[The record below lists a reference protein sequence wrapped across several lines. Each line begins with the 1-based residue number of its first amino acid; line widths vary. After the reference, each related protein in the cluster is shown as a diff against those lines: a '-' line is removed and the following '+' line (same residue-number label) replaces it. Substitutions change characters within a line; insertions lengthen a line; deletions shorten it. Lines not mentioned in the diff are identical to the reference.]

1 MSVGLTVYNGERF
14 LAETLDSLVA
24 QTFED
29 FELIVCDNASTDRTA
44 EIVRDY
50 AARDVRI
57 RYVCHERNIGAS
69 GNERRAFAL
78 ASAPYFRWSAAD
90 DLFAPESIARCV
102 EVLDREPGVVLAYP
116 KAMFIDEHSRVT
128 HDCVDGLHLP
138 APRPAERFREL
149 LARIRYCNAQYGL
162 MRSDVMRRT
171 RLVGDFQASDM
182 IFLAELV
189 LYGTFCEIPEVLFFR
204 RLHDRALSSMVG
216 AEKQAYYRPE
226 RPQALHLPGWRHLWE
241 HLRSV
246 LRAPI
251 PESDRARLVSFLLR
265 RAIWDRDQLSREVT
279 AAARQLLAG
288 LRRPRSAA

>member
-1 MSVGLTVYNGERF
+1 VSVGLTVYNGERF

-57 RYVCHERNIGAS
+57 RYVRHERNIGAS

-116 KAMFIDEHSRVT
+116 KARFIDEHSRVT

-138 APRPAERFREL
+138 APRPGERFQQL
-149 LARIRYCNAQYGL
+149 LARIGYCNAQYGL
-162 MRSDVMRRT
+162 MRADAMRRT
-171 RLVGDFQASDM
+171 RLVGDFLGSDTV
-182 IFLAELV
+182 FLAELT
-189 LYGTFCEIPEVLFFR
+189 LYGAFHEIPDVLFFR
-204 RLHDRALSSMVG
+204 RLHERALSGLVG
-216 AEKQAYYRPE
+216 AEKQAHYRPDHA
-226 RPQALHLPGWRHLWE
+226 QALHLPRWRHLWE

-246 LRAPI
+246 TRAPI
-251 PESDRARLVSFLLR
+251 SASERGRLFWFLLR
-265 RAIWDRDQLSREVT
+265 GAIWDRDRLSQEVAEAT
-279 AAARQLLAG
+279 RQLLAG
-288 LRRPRSAA
+288 LRAPRSPR